1 MVCLVQLLSEVNKKR
16 TSVDGFRQ
24 EGPVV
29 QATNTVGVV
38 PRQNKVESV
47 ASVFTSALCDDGELL
62 VLCTVDCYISRVLV
76 CGVYSVC
83 GVCLYEYLLLM
94 LCFFP
99 SDEFD
104 QLFGDV
110 SEGLDF

>member
-76 CGVYSVC
+76 CMCLCVC
-83 GVCLYEYLLLM
+83 V
-94 LCFFP
+94 
-99 SDEFD
+99 
-104 QLFGDV
+104 
-110 SEGLDF
+110 